1 MSVEMKE
8 AIGHF
13 IEYLDDSY
21 LKPDSPF
28 QQLCGQALFGYLK
41 SNPNIIFH
49 LIKTIEEYQS
59 HKKVKLHCVKTLLES
74 TLQMFK
80 QDHNLIRLGNLDI
93 SQFLGKVSK
102 SMLPVKL

>member
-1 MSVEMKE
+1 MWASLITQPFTPTNNGAE
-8 AIGHF
+8 AFHRHF
-13 IEYLDDSY
+13 GD
-21 LKPDSPF
+21 
-28 QQLCGQALFGYLK
+28 LFGYLK
-41 SNPNIIFH
+41 SNPNIFH
-49 LIKTIEEYQS
+49 FIKTIKEYQS
-59 HKKVKLHCVKTLLES
+59 HKKIKLNSVKTLPES

>member
-1 MSVEMKE
+1 MNETIRHV
-8 AIGHF
+8 

-41 SNPNIIFH
+41 SNPNIFH
-49 LIKTIEEYQS
+49 FIKTIEEYQS
-59 HKKVKLHCVKTLLES
+59 HKKIKLNSVKTLPES